1 METSKAYYESFKA
14 EFLKWQK
21 ELGLMQYRIDF
32 FHEKLEDDFA
42 IVTVN
47 ELAKTAYVI
56 LATEIDD
63 DTDGGAED
71 HGKHEAI
78 HLLTNRLRYLGGCRY
93 VNGSDLDEEWEA
105 VTRRLEKVFK

>member
-1 METSKAYYESFKA
+1 MKTSKKYFERFKA

-32 FHEKLEDDFA
+32 SHEKLEDYFA
-42 IVTVN
+42 SVIVN
-47 ELAKTAYVI
+47 ELDKTAYVI
-56 LATEIDD
+56 LATELDD

-105 VTRRLEKVFK
+105 ITRRLEKVLK

>member
-1 METSKAYYESFKA
+1 MVTSKAYFEKFKA
-14 EFLKWQK
+14 EFLRWRD
-21 ELGLMQYRIDF
+21 LFGLTQYRVDF
-32 FHEKLEDDFA
+32 FHEKLEDSFA
-42 IVTVN
+42 NVIVN
-47 ELAKTAYVI
+47 ELAKTAYVS

-105 VTRRLEKVFK
+105 ITRRLEKVLK